1 MISDKSLLNI
11 SFVVNIILIIVVL
24 LALNNKKVV
33 EVPIPDKI
41 LLDKVARVEKENIA
55 LIKSVNELK
64 ETIEIIQSKKQQVKI
79 IYREK
84 VKFIKSANA
93 DQLDSL
99 IRANW

>member
-1 MISDKSLLNI
+1 MMSDKSLLNV
-11 SFVVNIILIIVVL
+11 SFVVNIILVLILLVVI
-24 LALNNKKVV
+24 NNKRVV

-41 LLDKVARVEKENIA
+41 LIDKVARVEKENLA

-64 ETIEIIQSKKQQVKI
+64 ATIETIQSRKQQVKI

-84 VKFIKSANA
+84 VKFIKSANS

>member
-1 MISDKSLLNI
+1 MSDKSLLNV
-11 SFVVNIILIIVVL
+11 SFVVNIIFVLILLVVI
-24 LALNNKKVV
+24 NNKRVV

-41 LLDKVARVEKENIA
+41 LIDKVARVEKENIA

-64 ETIEIIQSKKQQVKI
+64 ATIETIQSRKQQVKI

-84 VKFIKSANA
+84 VKFIKSANS

>member
-1 MISDKSLLNI
+1 MMSDKSLLNV
-11 SFVVNIILIIVVL
+11 SFVVNIILVLILLVVI
-24 LALNNKKVV
+24 NNKRVV

-41 LLDKVARVEKENIA
+41 LIDKVARVEKENIA

-64 ETIEIIQSKKQQVKI
+64 ATIETIQSRKQQVKI

-84 VKFIKSANA
+84 VKFIKSANS

>member
-1 MISDKSLLNI
+1 MSDKSLLNV
-11 SFVVNIILIIVVL
+11 SFVVNIILVLILLVVI
-24 LALNNKKVV
+24 NNKRVV

-64 ETIEIIQSKKQQVKI
+64 ETIEIIQSRKQQVKI

-84 VKFIKSANA
+84 VKFIKSANS

>member
-1 MISDKSLLNI
+1 MSDKSLLNV
-11 SFVVNIILIIVVL
+11 SFVVNIILVLILLVVI
-24 LALNNKKVV
+24 NNKRVV

-41 LLDKVARVEKENIA
+41 LIDKVARVEKENLA

-64 ETIEIIQSKKQQVKI
+64 ATIETIQSRKQQVKI

-84 VKFIKSANA
+84 VKFIKSANS

>member
-1 MISDKSLLNI
+1 MSDKSLLNV
-11 SFVVNIILIIVVL
+11 SFVVNIILVLILLVVI
-24 LALNNKKVV
+24 NNKRVV

-41 LLDKVARVEKENIA
+41 LIDKVARVEKENIA

-64 ETIEIIQSKKQQVKI
+64 ATIETIQSRKQQVKI

-84 VKFIKSANA
+84 VKFIKSANS

>member
-1 MISDKSLLNI
+1 MMSDKSLLNV
-11 SFVVNIILIIVVL
+11 SFVVNIIFVLILLVVI
-24 LALNNKKVV
+24 NNKRVV

-41 LLDKVARVEKENIA
+41 LIDKVARVEKENIA

-64 ETIEIIQSKKQQVKI
+64 ATIETIQSRKQQVKI

-84 VKFIKSANA
+84 VKFIKSANS

>member
-11 SFVVNIILIIVVL
+11 SFVVNVILIIVVL

-33 EVPIPDKI
+33 EVPVPDKI